1 MYHIRQAT
9 IQDWPS
15 IRDFINRT
23 YGSSARY
30 KDYPRWHWQFCDTPY
45 QREPDDYMPVWIALQ
60 GDRVVGQ
67 IALQPS
73 LLRLGMEVIP
83 ASWIVDVM
91 VDQAHR
97 GRGLGRRIN
106 DAVVA
111 SGRLL
116 ITLTMAPA
124 TRSIME
130 AADCVTLPPVQQM
143 VRLNQLS
150 GTSVALLL
158 ERIADNRA
166 RWRHPISLFNRSL
179 MGPALLARA
188 LSLVAR
194 LQRGAAPSSSLPMR
208 EIAALDAAT
217 IDRLAG
223 LLTTKVGASFDRSAS
238 FHTWRFNGAP
248 DLAYRFAEVDAPAR
262 ALVTWRLPRPVE
274 LPVGTL
280 VDLLADPND
289 GTALRA
295 GIDHAITAM
304 ANCEAIIAG
313 ASDLRLVD
321 ALRSRGFVTVK
332 THHPTAVSTDRALLT
347 RIAAE
352 DCWHFT
358 KADHDWDQIHP
369 ATH

>member
-1 MYHIRQAT
+1 MYNIRQAT
-9 IQDWPS
+9 IQDWPLIS
-15 IRDFINRT
+15 EFIDRT

-45 QREPDDYMPVWIALQ
+45 QREPDDYIPVWIALQ

-73 LLRLGMEVIP
+73 LLRLGMEAIP

-106 DAVVA
+106 DAIVA

-116 ITLTMAPA
+116 VTLTMAPA

-130 AADCVTLPPVQQM
+130 AAGCVTLPPVQQM
-143 VRLNQLS
+143 VRLNHLS
-150 GTSVALLL
+150 GASVAALLK
-158 ERIADNRA
+158 RIADNRA
-166 RWRHPISLFNRSL
+166 RWQRPISLFNRSL
-179 MGPALLARA
+179 MGPVLLARA

-194 LQRGAAPSSSLPMR
+194 FRRGAVPGSSLPMR
-208 EIAALDAAT
+208 EIAAFDAAT
-217 IDRLAG
+217 IERLAG
-223 LLTTKVGASFDRSAS
+223 GLATKVGASFDRSAS
-238 FHTWRFNGAP
+238 FHRWRFNDAP
-248 DLAYRFAEVDAPAR
+248 DLDYRFAEVDAPAR

-274 LPVGTL
+274 LPIGTL
-280 VDLLADPND
+280 VDLLADPAD

-304 ANCEAIIAG
+304 ADCEAIIAG
-313 ASDLRLVD
+313 ASDLRLVN
-321 ALRSRGFVTVK
+321 ALRSRGFVIVK